1 MLLPIGQGSVLHAQL
16 LDLLLA
22 QASEH
27 ALILLDP
34 DGRVVGWHGGAGR
47 IFHFSAAEIVG
58 RPLDRLF
65 TPEDCERGMPRYELQ
80 IAAAVGQ
87 AEDDR
92 WQLRKDGS
100 RFWASGAV
108 TVLRD
113 AEGGIAGFG
122 KILRERTDLKGQ
134 IDALNNRVEAL
145 QQADA
150 RKTVFLGKLAHELR
164 NPLAALSNAT
174 ALFRRRTEIARDLAE
189 ATGLMERQLSTLCR
203 LAEDINDATR
213 IAAGKVELRIEPVD
227 VAAAVKEAVASCRKF
242 IEERGHILEVLMPP
256 ASLIVNSDRTRLQ
269 QILTNLIG
277 NAVKYTPRGGRI
289 WIKGTI
295 EGREAVIRVEDTGVG
310 IPPDMITHVF
320 ELFTQVASSRGL
332 AQGGLGLGLPL
343 VKELVALHGGTVQVH
358 SEGLGRGA
366 EFTVRLPVQW
376 HLARPQG

>member
-1 MLLPIGQGSVLHAQL
+1 MPIGQGLGLHAQL
-16 LDLLLA
+16 LDLLMA

-34 DGRVVGWHGGAGR
+34 DGRVVGWHGGAER
-47 IFHFSAAEIVG
+47 IFHFTAAEIVG
-58 RPLDRLF
+58 RPLDWLF
-65 TPEDCERGMPRYELQ
+65 TPEDCDRGMPAYELKV
-80 IAAAVGQ
+80 AAAVGH

-92 WQLRKDGS
+92 WQQRKDGS

-108 TVLRD
+108 TALLNV
-113 AEGGIAGFG
+113 EGGLAGFG

-134 IDALNNRVEAL
+134 IDALHNRVEAL

-150 RKTVFLGKLAHELR
+150 RKTVFLGTLAHELR
-164 NPLAALSNAT
+164 NPLSALSNAT
-174 ALFRRRTEIARDLAE
+174 ALFRKRAESASDLAE
-189 ATGLMERQLSTLCR
+189 ATALMERQLSTLGR

-213 IAAGKVELRIEPVD
+213 IAAGKVELRIEPID
-227 VAAAVKEAVASCRKF
+227 IAAAVDDAVASCRKF
-242 IEERGHILEVLMPP
+242 IEEHGHILEVLMPP
-256 ASLIVNSDRTRLQ
+256 APLIVDCDRTRLQ

-277 NAVKYTPRGGRI
+277 NAVKYTPHGGRI

-320 ELFTQVASSRGL
+320 ELFTQVASSKAL

-343 VKELVALHGGTVQVH
+343 VKELVALHGGTVQVR

-366 EFTVRLPVQW
+366 EFTVRLPMRQR
-376 HLARPQG
+376 LGRPQE